1 MLFITILSVI
11 TAAFLLIRLLLVT
24 RELKRMASQLR
35 QYNNGGTA
43 KKIDLTY
50 FDRQIESLAAE
61 VNRQSDLVVE
71 AQAQQRRT
79 ENELR
84 QAVANISHDIR
95 TPLTSI
101 FGYIQLLESDELTL
115 EEKQTYVLVVKNRT
129 KRLQGLLNDFFELS
143 VIESPDYP
151 MKTERLRLNNLL
163 PDIVMGLFDRFEEQR
178 ITPLLQLPE
187 SEVVIYADESA
198 VRRVAEN
205 LLLNTIKHTSGEV
218 RISLSK
224 RPDTVML
231 TIANEAKDLAG
242 NDLNRLFDR
251 FYTAD
256 QTRSGEGTGLGLSIA
271 RSLMMKMNGSLS
283 AELQGQELV
292 MICKWKLNK

>member
-1 MLFITILSVI
+1 
-11 TAAFLLIRLLLVT
+11 
-24 RELKRMASQLR
+24 MASQLR